1 MTLVLAVLAA
11 SVVGSPH
18 CAGMCGPFVCFYAA
32 GPRTTLRS
40 HAAYNLGRLASY
52 VLLGALAGALGARLN
67 AAGELAGVSRAAA
80 IVSGT
85 LMIAWGLSQI
95 AGSWGVRVPN
105 IGAPPA
111 LQRAFGA
118 ALQRLHAQPP
128 SVRAAA
134 TGLLTT
140 LLPCGWLYAF
150 VATAAGS
157 GSALTGM
164 LVMAA
169 FWAGT
174 LPALVAVG
182 AGVHRLA
189 GPLARRLPA
198 ISAALLVALGLL
210 SISGRLSIR
219 PRIEAREDVPSMHRM
234 HGSAAQQPG
243 AAHVAR

>member
-11 SVVGSPH
+11 SIVGSPH

-32 GPRTTLRS
+32 GPRTTPRS
-40 HAAYNLGRLASY
+40 HAAYNAGRLVSY

-80 IVSGT
+80 ITSGS
-85 LMIAWGLSQI
+85 LMVAWGLAQI
-95 AGSWGVRVPN
+95 AGTWGLRVPN
-105 IGAPPA
+105 LGAPPA
-111 LQRAFGA
+111 LQRAFGG
-118 ALQRLHAQPP
+118 ALQRLRERPP
-128 SVRAAA
+128 AVRAAA

-157 GSALTGM
+157 GSAITGM
-164 LVMAA
+164 MVMAA

-182 AGVHRLA
+182 MGVQRLA
-189 GPLARRLPA
+189 GPLSRRLPA
-198 ISAALLVALGLL
+198 ISAAVLVALGLL
-210 SISGRLSIR
+210 SISGRLTLHPPLR
-219 PRIEAREDVPSMHRM
+219 PREDVPSMQGM
-234 HGSAAQQPG
+234 HAPAAQQSG
-243 AAHVAR
+243 AAHGAH

>member
-1 MTLVLAVLAA
+1 MSLVAAVLVA
-11 SVVGSPH
+11 SIVGSPH

-32 GPRTTLRS
+32 GPRATLRS

-80 IVSGT
+80 VVSGT
-85 LMIAWGLSQI
+85 LMMAWGLSQI
-95 AGSWGVRVPN
+95 AAAGGVRLPA

-111 LQRAFGA
+111 LQRAFGG
-118 ALQRLHAQPP
+118 ALQRLHAQPA

-150 VATAAGS
+150 VATAAGT
-157 GSALTGM
+157 GSAVTGM
-164 LVMAA
+164 TVMAA
-169 FWAGT
+169 FWMGT

-182 AGVHRLA
+182 AGVQRVA
-189 GPLARRLPA
+189 GPLARRLPV
-198 ISAALLVALGLL
+198 ISAAVLVALGLL
-210 SISGRLSIR
+210 SISGRLAIHPQLR
-219 PRIEAREDVPSMHRM
+219 ARADVPSIHGM
-234 HGSAAQQPG
+234 HGPAAQQYGVP
-243 AAHVAR
+243 HVAH